1 MRAYWLNAMECSN
14 LSTEELHREGV
25 TYFHTPVGQHR
36 EGLDLLKAERDYV
49 AEDEVA
55 LNATLPNFEELR
67 FKFIQEHSHAED
79 EVRYVL
85 EGNGIFDIRSQ
96 DDCWMRVLVEPGDLI
111 IVPAGRNHLFR
122 VTSAE
127 GIRAIRLFKD
137 SSGWVPN
144 YRVRTGLESA
154 APS

>member
-1 MRAYWLNAMECSN
+1 MRAYWLNAMECSD
-14 LSTEELHREGV
+14 LSIEELRKQGV
-25 TYFHTPVGQHR
+25 TYFHTPVGRHR
-36 EGLDLLKAERDYV
+36 EGLDQLKAERGYV

-67 FKFIQEHSHAED
+67 LNFIREHSHADD

-85 EGNGIFDIRSQ
+85 EGDGIFDIRSL
-96 DDCWMRVLVEPGDLI
+96 DDCWMRISVESGDLI
-111 IVPAGRNHLFR
+111 VIPAGRNHLFR
-122 VTSAE
+122 MTSAE

-137 SSGWVPN
+137 PSGWVPN
-144 YRVRTGLESA
+144 YRERTALESV